1 MLDLPVRLDPSIR
14 NQSKQVH
21 AALRSAVVD
30 GRLSPGLKLPSSR
43 ALADQLRV
51 RRNTVVAAYEHLLSD
66 GLVEAR
72 HGAGTYVAA
81 ELPGLPSA
89 SPAAAPDLEPIQR
102 TAFALGRT
110 GADALLLR
118 RLGSSIRRR
127 IVTATSEEL
136 GYGDPRGSERLRS
149 QIAHNLAASRGVRC
163 DPSCVIVVSGVQ
175 HAIRLC
181 VDALLSRGD
190 AIWMEDPGYYAART
204 TLSAAG
210 MKLVPVPVDAEG
222 IVVATGLRADAAAK
236 AAYVTPSHQFPTG
249 VTMSMSRRVA
259 LLEWAHSAQSWVFED
274 DYDSEFRYAGPP
286 LTALAGIGGE
296 RVIYIGTF
304 TKTLFASLRL
314 AYLVLPPSVVGR
326 VVAARA
332 AFDRFPPRFT
342 QDAVAELM
350 ADGTLAAH
358 TRRIAKSY
366 REARDV
372 VAQVLTRAACGTL
385 RVVVPT
391 QGLHL
396 IAYLPRHV
404 PQDVAIEIR
413 RRAGVEA
420 KLISETRIVP
430 GEDDGFILGYSGFD
444 IQELATAAE
453 RLGRAA
459 GEIIGRQPA
468 ARSRSGARQIF
479 GVASTLS
486 GKADELA

>member
-1 MLDLPVRLDPSIR
+1 MATTLAGRGQILSGRVLDLPVRLDPSIR
-14 NQSKQVH
+14 NQSRQVH
-21 AALRSAVVD
+21 AALRSAIVD
-30 GRLSPGLKLPSSR
+30 GLLSPGLKLPSSR
-43 ALADQLRV
+43 ALAEQLKV
-51 RRNTVVAAYEHLLSD
+51 RRNAIVAAYEHLLSD

-81 ELPGLPSA
+81 ELPRLPSA
-89 SPAAAPDLEPIQR
+89 LPAAAPHLESIPR
-102 TAFALGRT
+102 SAFALGNTR
-110 GADALLLR
+110 ADAHLLR
-118 RLGSSIRRR
+118 RLGSAVRRC

-136 GYGDPRGSERLRS
+136 GYGDPRGSPRLRS
-149 QIAHNLAASRGVRC
+149 QIAQHLAAGRGIRC
-163 DPSCVIVVSGVQ
+163 DPSCVIVVSGTQ

-190 AIWMEDPGYYAART
+190 TIWMEDPGYYAART
-204 TLSAAG
+204 TLQAAG

-222 IVVATGLRADAAAK
+222 IVVAAGLKADAAAK

-259 LLEWAHSAQSWVFED
+259 LLEWARSSQSWIFED

-296 RVIYIGTF
+296 RVIYVGTF
-304 TKTLFASLRL
+304 TKILFAGLRL
-314 AYLVLPPSVVGR
+314 GYVVLPPGAVDR

-342 QDAVAELM
+342 QDAVADLM

-358 TRRIAKSY
+358 TRRMRTCY

-372 VAQVLTRAACGTL
+372 VAEVLTRAAGETL

-396 IAYLPRHV
+396 IAYLPRRV
-404 PQDVAIEIR
+404 PQRVVAEIK

-420 KLISETRIVP
+420 KLLSETRIVR
-430 GEDDGFILGYSGFD
+430 GEQDGFILGYSGYD
-444 IQELATAAE
+444 IPELAAAAE
-453 RLGRAA
+453 RLGRSAS
-459 GEIIGRQPA
+459 ELIGRG
-468 ARSRSGARQIF
+468 R
-479 GVASTLS
+479 
-486 GKADELA
+486 